1 MKRLL
6 GMLGAVLL
14 VVSLGLLFGMTQTA
28 AQSDNGQS
36 EIQRGLSIAP
46 VTLTIDGNKRGL
58 VGLGSYYVNGVS
70 DCVGCHSGAS
80 GHLGG
85 GNVFGPV
92 VSRNLTPNAA
102 GLPAGLTFDE
112 FKQVIQFG
120 TDFKNLPPPGSNT
133 LIVMPWPEYK
143 IATDRWIE
151 AVYEYLKAIPC
162 IEGGPGNTVPRC

>member
-1 MKRLL
+1 MKRAVRR
-6 GMLGAVLL
+6 LGAVVM
-14 VVSLGLLFGMTQTA
+14 VVGLGLLVGVTQTW

-36 EIQRGLSIAP
+36 EIPRGMSIAP
-46 VTLTIDGNKRGL
+46 VTLDLTGKKPGL

-85 GNVFGPV
+85 GNTFGPV
-92 VSRNLTPNAA
+92 LSRNLTPDA
-102 GLPAGLTFDE
+102 GGFPAGLTFDQ
-112 FKQVIQFG
+112 FKQVIQLG
-120 TDFKNLPPPGSNT
+120 TDFKNLPPPGTNT

-162 IEGGPGNTVPRC
+162 IEGGPGNTTPRC